1 MLNQLRQTVMPVKM
15 GLARPIA
22 ATGIP
27 PNLLTLLAVPL
38 SLGAAGLILQGQP
51 GWAFALALPAVLVDF
66 VDGPVATLQGRAT
79 PYGNLLESVVDRVVD
94 AALLAGLASVFPVA
108 AASALGCSTVVSYV
122 KARTGLVIVS
132 DNREWPGW
140 GDRSDRVVLVLL
152 SILLLALGWRGLA
165 ELALWLVATLSAVGV
180 VQRLRYAYEL
190 VKTGELLP
198 YLRQNES
205 QSREGS

>member
-1 MLNQLRQTVMPVKM
+1 MLNQLRQTVMPVKLA
-15 GLARPIA
+15 LARPIA

-38 SLGAAGLILQGQP
+38 SVGAAGLILQGQP
-51 GWAFALALPAVLVDF
+51 GWAFALALPSVLVDF
-66 VDGPVATLQGRAT
+66 VDGPVATLQGRVT
-79 PYGNLLESVVDRVVD
+79 PYGNLLESVVDRVVE
-94 AALLAGLASVFPVA
+94 AALLAGLASVFPLA

-152 SILLLALGWRGLA
+152 SLLLLALGWRESA
-165 ELALWLVATLSAVGV
+165 ELVLWLVASLSAVGA
-180 VQRLRYAYEL
+180 VQRLAYAHKL
-190 VKTGELLP
+190 VETGELLP
-198 YLRQNES
+198 YLRQDA
-205 QSREGS
+205 QAQDR

>member
-1 MLNQLRQTVMPVKM
+1 MLNQLRQTVMPVKLA
-15 GLARPIA
+15 LARPIA

-51 GWAFALALPAVLVDF
+51 GWAFALALPSVLVDF

-79 PYGNLLESVVDRVVD
+79 PYGNLLESVVDRVVE
-94 AALLAGLASVFPVA
+94 AALLAGLASVFPLA

-122 KARTGLVIVS
+122 KARAGLVIVS

-152 SILLLALGWRGLA
+152 SLLLLALGWRESA
-165 ELALWLVATLSAVGV
+165 ELVLWLVASLSAVGA
-180 VQRLRYAYEL
+180 VQRLAYAHKLIE
-190 VKTGELLP
+190 TGELLP
-198 YLRQNES
+198 YLRQDA
-205 QSREGS
+205 QAQDR

>member
-1 MLNQLRQTVMPVKM
+1 MLNQLRQTVMPVKLAM
-15 GLARPIA
+15 ARPIA

-38 SLGAAGLILQGQP
+38 SVGAAGLVLQGQP
-51 GWAFALALPAVLVDF
+51 GWAFALALPSVLVDF
-66 VDGPVATLQGRAT
+66 VDGPVATLQGRVT
-79 PYGNLLESVVDRVVD
+79 PYGNLLESVVDRVVE
-94 AALLAGLASVFPVA
+94 AALLVGLASVFPLA

-152 SILLLALGWRGLA
+152 SLLLLSLGWRDSA
-165 ELALWLVATLSAVGV
+165 ELALWLVASLSTVGA
-180 VQRLRYAYEL
+180 VQRLAYAHKL
-190 VKTGELLP
+190 VETGELLP
-198 YLRQNES
+198 YLRQDG
-205 QSREGS
+205 QAQDR

>member
-51 GWAFALALPAVLVDF
+51 GWAFALALPSVLVDF
-66 VDGPVATLQGRAT
+66 VDGPVAKLQGRVT
-79 PYGNLLESVVDRVVD
+79 PYGNLLESVVDRVVE
-94 AALLAGLASVFPVA
+94 AALLAGLASVFPLA

-152 SILLLALGWRGLA
+152 SLLLLALGWRECA
-165 ELALWLVATLSAVGV
+165 QLALWTVASLSAVGA
-180 VQRLRYAYEL
+180 VQRLIYARSL
-190 VKTGELLP
+190 IQTGELLP
-198 YLRQNES
+198 YLRQDG
-205 QSREGS
+205 QAQDR